1 MNRPEIKMTSFYP
14 DKKEIKFN
22 VKRKKKPKFNLTPSQ
37 EHPNIKMTSFPKKK
51 KFNIVDSFDKPQG
64 LQVLALDAM
73 TAALHQSIQF
83 ELHGR

>member
-1 MNRPEIKMTSFYP
+1 
-14 DKKEIKFN
+14 
-22 VKRKKKPKFNLTPSQ
+22 
-37 EHPNIKMTSFPKKK
+37 MTSFPKKK